1 MRNLFRIINDK
12 RALISLAVFSFL
24 ISFDPDWS
32 SKGLIL
38 LTIVSTT
45 RIDLQKKYLQNRY
58 VFVLLVT
65 LIYIAINTTL
75 YKNYSALS
83 SYTVPALCILF
94 FLIFSQTKTSIN
106 LKRITFFFTFGIFV
120 VGGLN
125 LIVFF
130 TDPTINI
137 NFINAWNATTIFDI
151 HKTYYASLLNIS
163 FLLLL
168 YFYVENR
175 ITSKIV
181 LILSPFFLVLLVF
194 TGSVVNACIL
204 ILLILLYLSYKYL
217 PTLYGYIFFFFL
229 GAQLLVLL
237 ALSNPLG
244 NQFLDILDGDLS
256 RVRNFQVNSLVVNQ
270 APFFGHGIGNELEI
284 VQSYRNN
291 NSWEYINKYNAHNQ
305 FFQYVLGGGFIY
317 LLLCIFPFIYINI
330 KNRVFN
336 RNLFANGLTLIFCY
350 IFMIESFQE
359 RHHGQIIFSFF
370 ITLIAYKINLEK
382 HK

>member
-137 NFINAWNATTIFDI
+137 NFINCYIPNTRIFDMFI
-151 HKTYYASLLNIS
+151 ICI
-163 FLLLL
+163 
-168 YFYVENR
+168 R
-175 ITSKIV
+175 I
-181 LILSPFFLVLLVF
+181 F
-194 TGSVVNACIL
+194 
-204 ILLILLYLSYKYL
+204 
-217 PTLYGYIFFFFL
+217 
-229 GAQLLVLL
+229 
-237 ALSNPLG
+237 
-244 NQFLDILDGDLS
+244 
-256 RVRNFQVNSLVVNQ
+256 
-270 APFFGHGIGNELEI
+270 H
-284 VQSYRNN
+284 
-291 NSWEYINKYNAHNQ
+291 
-305 FFQYVLGGGFIY
+305 
-317 LLLCIFPFIYINI
+317 
-330 KNRVFN
+330 
-336 RNLFANGLTLIFCY
+336 
-350 IFMIESFQE
+350 
-359 RHHGQIIFSFF
+359 
-370 ITLIAYKINLEK
+370 
-382 HK
+382 